1 MPLPQPG
8 PLPADLPGPVDDG
21 AADHLPDLRMPHLAL
36 PSTDENL
43 VTLDE
48 VAAGR
53 WVLFIYPLTGEPGV
67 DIPRAWDQIPG
78 ARGCTQEVCS
88 FRDQLATLA
97 EVGIEQ
103 VLALS
108 SDTSEYQRELANR
121 LHLPYPLLSD
131 PRLQLA
137 EALVLPTFT
146 AQAVPRRNG
155 GAQQLYKRLTL
166 VVRGTRIEHV
176 FYPVFP
182 PDAHAAQVV
191 DWLRTHP
198 DVLV

>member
-1 MPLPQPG
+1 M
-8 PLPADLPGPVDDG
+8 
-21 AADHLPDLRMPHLAL
+21 
-36 PSTDENL
+36 
-43 VTLDE
+43 
-48 VAAGR
+48 
-53 WVLFIYPLTGEPGV
+53 TG
-67 DIPRAWDQIPG
+67 
-78 ARGCTQEVCS
+78 CS
-88 FRDQLATLA
+88 L
-97 EVGIEQ
+97 
-103 VLALS
+103 
-108 SDTSEYQRELANR
+108 R

-146 AQAVPRRNG
+146 AQAVPRRNA
-155 GAQQLYKRLTL
+155 GAQQLYKRLTM

-191 DWLRTHP
+191 DWLRAHP